1 MPQDNKGILTI
12 AYGAEKYL
20 RMGRALALS
29 IRQHGNEEQLAV
41 VTDTPEYFEEVY
53 DHVIPVD
60 LGYGSGVTQK
70 LHLDR
75 YTPFEETLFIDS
87 DCLLYGRPETLWD
100 FFAVDRGIGAR
111 SVRPLTHGDTC
122 QGVRDFDRYL
132 DHFDLK
138 SIPNLKGGFYYFDG
152 SGEALEVFETA
163 RDIYAIREDVELTS
177 FKNAAVADEVVIG
190 TAMELCGAEPL
201 PIDSAPVNTFIG
213 ETEPVDLN
221 VLEGKSRFIKS
232 GLLREPIAIHYGLN
246 TQEGYPYLR
255 DVRRLELKEK
265 VAAEW
270 RARITGRSEVTRR
283 WLERKWQ
290 NIERR
295 TETIGSLGILPGR
308 LLRRLDVEE
317 LNSQ

>member
-1 MPQDNKGILTI
+1 MTQMKRGILTI
-12 AYGAEKYL
+12 AYGAPKYL

-29 IRQHGNEEQLAV
+29 IRHHNDEEQIAV
-41 VTDTPEYFEEVY
+41 VTDTPGYFEDTY

-60 LGYGSGVTQK
+60 TNYGTGVTQK

-75 YTPFEETLFIDS
+75 YTPFKETLFIDS
-87 DCLLYGRPETLWD
+87 DCLLYGTTERLWD
-100 FFAVDRGIGAR
+100 FFSVEKGIGVR

-122 QGVRDFDRYL
+122 HGVRDFDRYL
-132 DHFDLK
+132 DYFDLK

-152 SGEALEVFETA
+152 SDEALEVFETA

-177 FKNAAVADEVVIG
+177 FKNAAVADEAVIG
-190 TAMELCGAEPL
+190 TAMELCGADPL

-246 TQEGYPYLR
+246 TQEGYLYLR

-270 RARITGRSEVTRR
+270 RARITGRSEATRR

-295 TETIGSLGILPGR
+295 TEAIGPLGILPGR
-308 LLRRLDVEE
+308 FLRRLDVEG